1 MTDKF
6 TNILCP
12 ISSHPVAN
20 QLLFQVMSSG
30 LIAILLPIIV
40 IKVTVTNSMT
50 LPLT

>member
-30 LIAILLPIIV
+30 LIAILLPIIIV
-40 IKVTVTNSMT
+40 IKVTNSMT